1 MGSEMCIRDRI
12 GHLAFFRAEP
22 PNQYDIRRDGVTIR
36 ATSIATGKP
45 IVRVGLSD
53 HADLFSAIEYAYLAS
68 EDEWYEIDAP
78 QDSVGD
84 VATRLDSDPSDPD
97 IDPVLLSAITE
108 VGYAAVIAEISGND
122 RVVGFRLVNAAT
134 GDRLPNGS
142 SRLSDAWEAFS
153 NLDASV
159 RDLILQETDRLDQ
172 TGDLERVPALV
183 RSMP

>member
-1 MGSEMCIRDRI
+1 MRG
-12 GHLAFFRAEP
+12 
-22 PNQYDIRRDGVTIR
+22 
-36 ATSIATGKP
+36 
-45 IVRVGLSD
+45 
-53 HADLFSAIEYAYLAS
+53 
-68 EDEWYEIDAP
+68 
-78 QDSVGD
+78 
-84 VATRLDSDPSDPD
+84 DSDPSDVG
-97 IDPVLLSAITE
+97 ITPVELSAITE

-172 TGDLERVPALV
+172 AGELERVPALV